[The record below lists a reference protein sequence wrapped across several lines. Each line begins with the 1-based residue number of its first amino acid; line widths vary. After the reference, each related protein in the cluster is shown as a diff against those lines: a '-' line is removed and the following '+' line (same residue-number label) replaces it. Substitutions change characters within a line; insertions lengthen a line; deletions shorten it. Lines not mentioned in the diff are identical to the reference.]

1 MIKITEESLARTI
14 ADLLVESK
22 DPANPNLEHNAYN
35 WGLIDA
41 ERAIR
46 GVSVD
51 IIKEGRPK

>member
-1 MIKITEESLARTI
+1 MIKITEQSLAQTI
-14 ADLLVESK
+14 ADLLVESE
-22 DPANPNLEHNAYN
+22 DPVNPNLEHNAYN